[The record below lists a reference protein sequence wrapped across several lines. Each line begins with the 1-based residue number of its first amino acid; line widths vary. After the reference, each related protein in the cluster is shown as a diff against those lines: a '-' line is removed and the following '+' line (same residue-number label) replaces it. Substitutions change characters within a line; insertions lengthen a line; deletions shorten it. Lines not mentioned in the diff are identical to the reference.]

1 MTLSELATQAPGLG
15 LGREQSTWASLG
27 EECWITVLGRRFK
40 DRAALIASV
49 IYHEPS
55 ETVLALEL
63 TGPPN
68 VLWVDED
75 YREQFIE
82 EIQSRGMQPPEVTLD
97 WVTQLALLG
106 ERSQR
111 LLSMG
116 DDDEPG
122 TAVPE
127 TDQ

>member
-1 MTLSELATQAPGLG
+1 MTLSELATQAPGMA
-15 LGREQSTWASLG
+15 LGREHSTWASLG
-27 EECWITVLGRRFK
+27 EDCWITVLGRRFK

-75 YREQFIE
+75 YRQQFIE
-82 EIQSRGMQPPEVTLD
+82 EIQSRGMPTPNVTLD

-111 LLSMG
+111 LQIMG
-116 DDDEPG
+116 DEDEPG
-122 TAVPE
+122 TRVPE
-127 TDQ
+127 VDQ